1 MKLYIDT
8 YAMIEYLNGNRD
20 YAKYFKG
27 QSLVTSILN
36 LGELYY
42 LLLRDSGE
50 MMADRA
56 YLAFANYQTPITEQ
70 DVKDGMKFRLRLKA
84 QRVNL
89 SYADAIGYSIA
100 QRDKARYLTGDDAFK
115 ALSGVEF
122 VK

>member
-20 YAKYFKG
+20 YAMYFKG

-36 LGELYY
+36 LTGLYY

-56 YLAFANYQTPITEQ
+56 YLAFELPNT
-70 DVKDGMKFRLRLKA
+70 D
-84 QRVNL
+84 N
-89 SYADAIGYSIA
+89 
-100 QRDKARYLTGDDAFK
+100 
-115 ALSGVEF
+115 
-122 VK
+122 